1 MNAMSR
7 IFFGFFLFLA
17 PLLAAG
23 SPPNVIVILTDD
35 QGWGDLSLH
44 GNPHLETPHLDALA
58 HSGARLDRFY
68 VSPVCAPTRASL
80 LTGKFHQR
88 TGVHGVTRGQENMSL
103 DEVTLADLF
112 KEAGYATG
120 IFGKWHN
127 GAHYPYH
134 PNGRGFD
141 QFVGFCAGH
150 WSNYFDAL
158 IEENGKPHRSK
169 GYMTDYLTDRAIELH
184 RGKRQERRNPFICY
198 IPYQTPHTPYQV
210 PDEPFEKY
218 TAMGLDPQLACLMA
232 MCENIDNNVGRV
244 LAALEEMKI
253 REETIVIFFSDN
265 GPNRYRFNGGLKGRK
280 GSVDDGG
287 MRVPSFVSWPGTIP
301 SRLIVDEVTAHIDL
315 LPSLMGWI
323 GRDDLI
329 PVGIDGRS
337 LAPLLTG
344 GNRRVA

>member
-1 MNAMSR
+1 MMKFSFP
-7 IFFGFFLFLA
+7 ICVICFFFLVHILEA
-17 PLLAAG
+17 NP
-23 SPPNVIVILTDD
+23 SPNVVVILTDD

-44 GNPHLETPHLDALA
+44 GNPSLQTPHLDALA
-58 HSGARLDRFY
+58 HSGARMSRFY

-80 LTGKFHQR
+80 LTGKYHQR

-103 DEVTLADLF
+103 EEVTLADLF
-112 KEAGYATG
+112 KEAGYKTG

-169 GYMTDYLTDRAIELH
+169 GYMTDYLTDRAIEFIEKSTGE
-184 RGKRQERRNPFICY
+184 GKPFFCY

-218 TAMGLDPQLACLMA
+218 VSNGTGSAVGLPYGH
-232 MCENIDNNVGRV
+232 V
-244 LAALEEMKI
+244 
-253 REETIVIFFSDN
+253 
-265 GPNRYRFNGGLKGRK
+265 
-280 GSVDDGG
+280 
-287 MRVPSFVSWPGTIP
+287 
-301 SRLIVDEVTAHIDL
+301 
-315 LPSLMGWI
+315 
-323 GRDDLI
+323 
-329 PVGIDGRS
+329 
-337 LAPLLTG
+337 
-344 GNRRVA
+344 